1 LPRYNDINFDK
12 IAQDETLIYELLK
25 HRGKGMSHK
34 ILLSDD
40 EAKKQADKIMSR
52 VQALM
57 SQSAV

>member
-1 LPRYNDINFDK
+1 M
-12 IAQDETLIYELLK
+12 A
-25 HRGKGMSHK
+25 HK
-34 ILLSDD
+34 ILLSEN